1 MLVKH
6 PLFTVATALGGFAA
20 IALTLPAAAQQG
32 DVLTLGAAVSLTG
45 KYASSGQDTK
55 DGYDIAVKKINDAGG
70 VTVAGKKYKLEVRYY
85 DDESTPARA
94 AQLAERLIQQ
104 DGIKYILGPYGSGL
118 TKAMAPVTEKY
129 KVPMIE
135 ANGAARELFQ
145 NGWRFLFATLTTADK
160 YVAPAVELIAEQ
172 AKKAGKDPSSIKIV
186 MAFENDPFSL
196 DVRTGVVELAKKYN
210 MQILVDDKLP
220 PEINDMAAT
229 LTKAKALKPDL
240 LIVSGHE
247 KGAALVIRQTAEM
260 KVDVPMIA
268 TTHCDTAQVT
278 EKQPKISDYVL
289 CASQWDRSL
298 KFSDKLFGSAEDFAK
313 AFEKEYKRAPS
324 YQVAE
329 SAAAVMVFADAF
341 SRSKDLSPEAVRD
354 AIAATDLK
362 TFYGPIK
369 FNAVGENA
377 GKPMIMFQVQNGQY
391 KVVYPPDVANAQ
403 LIYPM
408 PTWAKR

>member
-1 MLVKH
+1 MLAKRISAAAMISAAVG
-6 PLFTVATALGGFAA
+6 TGALA
-20 IALTLPAAAQQG
+20 LPACAQQG

-55 DGYDIAVKKINDAGG
+55 DGYDITVKKINENGG
-70 VTVAGKKYKLEVRYY
+70 VTVAGKKYKLEVKYY

-118 TKAMAPVTEKY
+118 TKAMAPITEKY

-145 NGWRFLFATLTTADK
+145 NGWKYLFATLTTADL
-160 YVAPAVELIAEQ
+160 YVSPALELAAQQ
-172 AKKAGKDPSSIKIV
+172 AKNAGKDPSTVKVV

-196 DVRTGVVELAKKYN
+196 DVRNGIEEVANKYK
-210 MQILVDDKLP
+210 MHVLVDDKLP
-220 PEINDMAAT
+220 PDINDMAAT
-229 LTKAKALKPDL
+229 LTKAKALKPDV

-247 KGAALVIRQTAEM
+247 KGAALVVRQSAEM

-268 TTHCDTAQVT
+268 TSHCDTAQIT

-289 CASQWDRSL
+289 CSSQWDRSL

-313 AFEKEYKRAPS
+313 QFEKEYKRAPS

-329 SAAAVMVFADAF
+329 SAAAAMVFADAF
-341 SRSKDLSPEAVRD
+341 SRAKDLSPEAVRD
-354 AIAATDLK
+354 AISATDLK

-369 FNAVGENA
+369 FDASGQNA

-391 KVVYPPDVANAQ
+391 KVVYPAEVANAQ

-408 PTWAKR
+408 PSWSKR

>member
-1 MLVKH
+1 MLAKRISAAAMISAAVG
-6 PLFTVATALGGFAA
+6 TGALA
-20 IALTLPAAAQQG
+20 LPACAQQG

-55 DGYDIAVKKINDAGG
+55 DGYDITVKKINENGG
-70 VTVAGKKYKLEVRYY
+70 VTVAGKKYKLEVKYY

-118 TKAMAPVTEKY
+118 TKAMAPITEKY

-145 NGWRFLFATLTTADK
+145 NGWKYLFATLTTADL
-160 YVAPAVELIAEQ
+160 YVSPALELAAQQ
-172 AKKAGKDPSSIKIV
+172 AKNAGKDPSTVKVV

-196 DVRTGVVELAKKYN
+196 DVRNGIEEVANKYK
-210 MQILVDDKLP
+210 MHVLVDDKLP
-220 PEINDMAAT
+220 PDINDMAAT
-229 LTKAKALKPDL
+229 LTKAKALKPDV

-247 KGAALVIRQTAEM
+247 KGAALVVRQSAEM

-268 TTHCDTAQVT
+268 TSHCDTAQIT
-278 EKQPKISDYVL
+278 EKQPKISEYVL
-289 CASQWDRSL
+289 CSSQWDRSL

-313 AFEKEYKRAPS
+313 QFEKEYKRAPS

-329 SAAAVMVFADAF
+329 SAAAAMVFADAF
-341 SRSKDLSPEAVRD
+341 SRAKDLSPEAVRD
-354 AIAATDLK
+354 AISATDLK

-369 FNAVGENA
+369 FDASGQNA

-391 KVVYPPDVANAQ
+391 KVVYPAEVANAQ

-408 PTWAKR
+408 PSWSKR

>member
-1 MLVKH
+1 MLAKQIS
-6 PLFTVATALGGFAA
+6 TAA
-20 IALTLPAAAQQG
+20 IVSAVIGAGALALPASAQQG

-55 DGYDIAVKKINDAGG
+55 DGYDITVKKINEAGG
-70 VTVAGKKYKLEVRYY
+70 VAIGGKKYKLEVKYY

-118 TKAMAPVTEKY
+118 TKAMAPITEKY

-145 NGWRFLFATLTTADK
+145 NGWKYLFATLTTADQ
-160 YVAPAVELIAEQ
+160 YVAPSVELVAEQ
-172 AKKAGKDPSSIKIV
+172 AQKAGKDPSTVKIV

-196 DVRTGVVELAKKYN
+196 DVRTGIVEAAKKYK

-220 PEINDMAAT
+220 PDINDMAAT
-229 LTKAKALKPDL
+229 LTKVKALKPDL

-247 KGAALVIRQTAEM
+247 KGAALVVRQTAEM

-268 TTHCDTAQVT
+268 TSHCDTAQIT

-313 AFEKEYKRAPS
+313 LFEKDYKRSPS

-341 SRSKDLSPEAVRD
+341 SRSKELTPEAVRD
-354 AIAATDLK
+354 AIAATDIK

-369 FNAVGENA
+369 FDETGQNA
-377 GKPMIMFQVQNGQY
+377 GKKMIMFQVQNGQY
-391 KVVYPPDVANAQ
+391 KVVYPAEVANAQ
-403 LIYPM
+403 LIYPI
-408 PTWAKR
+408 PSWSKR